1 MSTPHTLSSK
11 YPRKELVGRLQK
23 SVVSVIFVLL
33 LSLSGLYLF
42 IDMKLNEQNNKQ
54 KEIHAFLDVTHS
66 AKEYWYELLLLER
79 KDSVVEV
86 DSTSAVQL
94 QQILISE
101 YDLIEQGVLDF
112 GLHPVIDVS
121 ESLVLLDGLNSGNQ
135 IGFQLTQEN
144 KTSIYAALA
153 VLKELDDA
161 LLKVRL
167 EADYQQQ
174 VFMEQLIW
182 WAVAAFVLISL
193 VAILSATDFVRQLR
207 SGFAGVH
214 YVLDHRKHGHAAIYP
229 PRNLVDEFTDLSH
242 VIDNELVSRNYDLN
256 DKEEYLSIVD
266 VALSKINDA
275 FFITNKEGDITW
287 LSAGAER
294 LWFKNTALF
303 ESVFGIDSGLD
314 EPTGERVLDSIL
326 MQNEDLTLELSDGMY
341 SLKVQRLELEMGS
354 ESEEGNQSCIISIQL
369 KSELAELQVLHH
381 SLKLMEQ
388 DVWDIPVRV
397 LRAESPYIAFA
408 QSLEIVRQNVTR
420 LFDNVENV
428 CLHTKPFGKITKLQ
442 QIASLFDEKN
452 NHNVM
457 SKNDVVVTAEPSE
470 KVEAELNDMAWLSE
484 QIRDSLI
491 LGYELVL
498 QRLALVEKDL
508 SSDAFLLTDVDRCLN
523 EVRSGVLY
531 SLSATEGESEKI
543 RRRFAVDLEHDIS
556 KVQNQIE
563 GMKAT
568 LDSTLSLLGADRSVG
583 LARLDRARESV
594 NEIIEKLHELITKM
608 PTNALEDEPNR
619 LSNDYDDL

>member
-1 MSTPHTLSSK
+1 MSTPYTLSSK

-23 SVVSVIFVLL
+23 NIVSFIFIALL
-33 LSLSGLYLF
+33 ALSGLYF
-42 IDMKLNEQNNKQ
+42 HIDMKLNEQNNQQ
-54 KEIHAFLDVTHS
+54 KEIYAFLDVTYS
-66 AKEYWYELLLLER
+66 AKEYWYELLLSEENGF
-79 KDSVVEV
+79 VAEV
-86 DSTSAVQL
+86 GSSSEQL

-101 YDLIEQGVLDF
+101 YDSIEQGVLDF
-112 GLHPVIDVS
+112 GLYSAVDVS
-121 ESLVLLDGLNSGNQ
+121 GSLALLDELNLENQ
-135 IGFQLTQEN
+135 ADFLLTQEN
-144 KTSIYAALA
+144 KASIYEALA
-153 VLKELDDA
+153 VLEELNNA
-161 LLKVRL
+161 LLKVHL
-167 EADYQQQ
+167 ESGYQQK

-182 WAVAAFVLISL
+182 WMVAAFVLLAL

-214 YVLDHRKHGHAAIYP
+214 CTLDHHKHGHAAIYP
-229 PRNLVDEFTDLSH
+229 PRNLVDELTDLSH
-242 VIDNELVSRNYDLN
+242 VIDNELVSKSYDLN

-266 VALSKINDA
+266 AALSKVNDA

-287 LSAGAER
+287 LSAGAEG
-294 LWFKNTALF
+294 LWFKNITLF
-303 ESVFGIDSGLD
+303 ESVLGIDSGLD
-314 EPTGERVLDSIL
+314 EAVGERVLDSIL
-326 MQNEDLTLELSDGMY
+326 MQDEDLTLKLSDGMY
-341 SLKVQRLELEMGS
+341 GLKVQRLELEMDS
-354 ESEEGNQSCIISIQL
+354 ESEKSNQSCIISIQP
-369 KSELAELQVLHH
+369 KSELSELQVLHH

-388 DVWDIPVRV
+388 DVWDVPVRV
-397 LRAESPYIAFA
+397 LRAESPYMTFS
-408 QSLEIVRQNVTR
+408 QSLEVVRQNVTT
-420 LFDNVENV
+420 LFDSVENV

-442 QIASLFDEKN
+442 QIASLIDEKS

-457 SKNDVVVTAEPSE
+457 SNNDVVVTAEPSD
-470 KVEAELNDMAWLSE
+470 KVEVGLNEIAWLSG

-508 SSDAFLLTDVDRCLN
+508 SSDAFLLADVDRCLN

-531 SLSATEGESEKI
+531 SLSATEGESEKV
-543 RRRFAVDLEHDIS
+543 RRRFSVDLEHDIS

-568 LDSTLSLLGADRSVG
+568 LDSTLSLLGTDRSVG

-608 PTNALEDEPNR
+608 PANALEDESYR